1 MWGLDF
7 DRLFFGGTLEKEDS
21 YFIGSEVVKE
31 NYENQTDKK
40 VSKSF
45 VDRVLKEAG
54 MVKSPIKKKRG
65 LSKYMKYPN
74 YTLTKLGKS
83 MMSIDFIG
91 PKYLKGSSNRINFLS
106 CKYIRPEKRGIAKRI
121 EGQTTEQTIKTLK
134 EIWRT
139 HPIPE
144 ILKIDNDSAFGATF
158 SHEKYIGKLVFFLLN
173 LGVYPLY
180 IAQRSPWN
188 NGQVEGFNSVFSK
201 KFWNKLQFSD
211 EQEIDIKIKDFNVAY
226 EKYSQLISNN
236 PEIKEEDITHMDDFN
251 GVNLENKD
259 IRHFIADKIYFLRI
273 VTVSPK
279 EDGSLAR

>member
-1 MWGLDF
+1 MDETEISI
-7 DRLFFGGTLEKEDS
+7 DNRGGKKGNSRKYPPETKQQIIKIRKDLEKEDS

-31 NYENQTDKK
+31 NYEKQTDKK
-40 VSKSF
+40 VPKSF

-91 PKYLKGSSNRINFLS
+91 PKYLKGSANRINFLS

-144 ILKIDNDSAFGATF
+144 ILKIDNDSAFGGTF

-188 NGQVEGFNSVFSK
+188 KGQVEGFNSVFSK
-201 KFWNKLQFSD
+201 KFWNKLYQTIPRSKRRTSRIWMTSM
-211 EQEIDIKIKDFNVAY
+211 ESIWKIRTLDI
-226 EKYSQLISNN
+226 S
-236 PEIKEEDITHMDDFN
+236 
-251 GVNLENKD
+251 
-259 IRHFIADKIYFLRI
+259 
-273 VTVSPK
+273 
-279 EDGSLAR
+279 

>member
-1 MWGLDF
+1 VKEVSEM
-7 DRLFFGGTLEKEDS
+7 EKEDS

-45 VDRVLKEAG
+45 VDQVLKEAG

-65 LSKYMKYPN
+65 LSKYIKYPN

-106 CKYIRPEKRGIAKRI
+106 CKYIRPEKRGMAKRI

-139 HPIPE
+139 HSIPE
-144 ILKIDNDSAFGATF
+144 ILNFQKNSGINCNSAM
-158 SHEKYIGKLVFFLLN
+158 N
-173 LGVYPLY
+173 
-180 IAQRSPWN
+180 RR
-188 NGQVEGFNSVFSK
+188 
-201 KFWNKLQFSD
+201 
-211 EQEIDIKIKDFNVAY
+211 
-226 EKYSQLISNN
+226 LIS
-236 PEIKEEDITHMDDFN
+236 
-251 GVNLENKD
+251 
-259 IRHFIADKIYFLRI
+259 RLRI
-273 VTVSPK
+273 LTLLMKNIRS
-279 EDGSLAR
+279 

>member
-1 MWGLDF
+1 
-7 DRLFFGGTLEKEDS
+7 
-21 YFIGSEVVKE
+21 
-31 NYENQTDKK
+31 
-40 VSKSF
+40 
-45 VDRVLKEAG
+45 

-144 ILKIDNDSAFGATF
+144 ILKIDNDSAFGGSF

-188 NGQVEGFNSVFSK
+188 KGQVEGFNSVFSK

-259 IRHFIADKIYFLRI
+259 IRHFIADKIYF
-273 VTVSPK
+273 
-279 EDGSLAR
+279 